1 LLGVMTIDLL
11 PATAMK
17 RIIGV
22 MTIIA
27 GVALLIPWKD

>member
-1 LLGVMTIDLL
+1 VATADLL
-11 PATAMK
+11 PAAAMK

-27 GVALLIPWKD
+27 GVVLLMPWKE

>member
-1 LLGVMTIDLL
+1 VAAVDLI
-11 PATAMK
+11 PALAVK

-27 GVALLIPWKD
+27 GLALLIPWKD